1 MKNAQYDTFHIR
13 QVCERKLGIKFKAT
27 KETNGWFEFDGKRIH
42 RISVPKGRK
51 TLPKSTYASIAR
63 QLKIGVEQ
71 FDGLLDCPLQ
81 LENYIDILR
90 EKGVVPPESIVN
102 MTNVKETPE
111 QMTQSPHRSHSTQ

>member
-13 QVCERKLGIKFKAT
+13 QVCERKLGIKFEAT

-42 RISVPKGRK
+42 KISVPKGRK
-51 TLPKSTYASIAR
+51 TLPKGTYASIAR

-71 FDGLLDCPLQ
+71 FDGLLDCPLK

-90 EKGVVPPESIVN
+90 EKGVVPPKNVVN
-102 MTNVKETPE
+102 MTDVKATLE